1 MGFMEP
7 QNTDLKAIICLRI
20 GPLGLMGPLF
30 YNIVYSLFLVGHWM
44 SAVAVSAA
52 EIRTQSI
59 ASMAGKKRR
68 HCSHCGG
75 AHYAPTCGTLAQ
87 KVLKAEVPL
96 PKLPS

>member
-1 MGFMEP
+1 MGSMEP

-52 EIRTQSI
+52 EIRTQFV
-59 ASMAGKKRR
+59 ASMAGKKKEALQPLWWCTLCFYMR
-68 HCSHCGG
+68 HLS
-75 AHYAPTCGTLAQ
+75 
-87 KVLKAEVPL
+87 
-96 PKLPS
+96 